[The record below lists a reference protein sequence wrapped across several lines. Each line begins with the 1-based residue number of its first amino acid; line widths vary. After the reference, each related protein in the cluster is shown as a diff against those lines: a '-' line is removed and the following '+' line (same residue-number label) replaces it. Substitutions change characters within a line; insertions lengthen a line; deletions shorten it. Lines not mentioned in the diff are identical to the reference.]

1 MHAVYTIKENNSIHK
16 IMAEYVA
23 NEELQKEEE
32 SGGFNFATVWT
43 IVVLNWKWIVLST
56 FIALGLAY
64 AYLRYKQPVYTSAMK
79 VLIKDED
86 GNKRRSM
93 GGQLNL
99 EDMGIISNSN
109 GFENELE
116 ILTSTNVNSRVVKS
130 LKLYV
135 SYFVEGRFKKFEL
148 YQSNPIIVDMP
159 QHQLAVLKTPIEIEM
174 KKADKGLHVSG
185 KVRVSGQSAP
195 VTFEHDITKL
205 PGSINT
211 PMGIIIFQQNP
222 GTKWGDEKVYAT
234 IRPIENA
241 ARMYRAKLS
250 AGATSKMTTVARVS
264 FTDTQVGRSLD
275 YLNELLKCYNEDANE
290 DKNEV
295 AMKTEEFIKE
305 RIDFIRGELDVTEG
319 DLEQYKKSNELI
331 NLTNNATN
339 ALTSTTE
346 YQKQQVELET
356 QLNIINGLVN
366 YVNNPAN
373 AMQVVPANIGL
384 KDANLNSLISKYNE
398 NVIQRNRLLKSSS
411 EDNPFVQR
419 LTAELEEMWPSIK
432 MSLDAIRSDIMTQ
445 KASADAQYNMYN
457 SRISS
462 TPTQERA
469 LTNMSRQQEIKANLY
484 LMLLQKREE
493 NYISLASTA
502 AKARIIDS
510 PQLMGQVSPKG
521 KIVWIMAL
529 LLGIAFPIGII
540 YLLKLLRY
548 RIEGH
553 EEVEKLTKI
562 NILADIPLAGKTV
575 DGEKSLVVRENT
587 NNTMEEAFRGLRT
600 NLRFI
605 LEGDEKVILCT
616 SCIPGEGKT
625 FICMNLAMSLALM
638 GKRVVVVGLDI
649 RKPRLVK
656 LFGLPSDKRG
666 ITTFLSGTEQTFEA
680 LDEQI
685 LHGVINERL
694 DVLPAGVIPPNPGE
708 LISREQLDR
717 AVGLLRENYDYVLL
731 DTPPIGLV
739 SDTLSIGRVADM
751 CLFVCRAD
759 YSPRANF
766 NLINGLNAENKLPK
780 INLVLNAID
789 MKKKKYGY
797 YYGSGKYG
805 RYGKY
810 GKYGKYGYGYGR
822 YGHYGIYGH
831 YGSQESKEHT
841 EK

>member
-1 MHAVYTIKENNSIHK
+1 
-16 IMAEYVA
+16 MAEYVA

-32 SGGFNFATVWT
+32 SSVFSLSTIWT
-43 IVVLNWKWIVLST
+43 IVVLHWQWIVLST
-56 FIALGLAY
+56 IIALCIAFC
-64 AYLRYKQPVYTSAMK
+64 YLRYTQPVYTSAMK
-79 VLIKDED
+79 VLIKDDE
-86 GNKRRSM
+86 GNRRAM
-93 GGQLNL
+93 GGQMNL
-99 EDMGIISNSN
+99 ENMGLITNSN
-109 GFENELE
+109 GFDNELE
-116 ILTSTNVNSRVVKS
+116 ILSSTNVNSRVVKS

-135 SYFVEGRFKKFEL
+135 SYAIEGRVKKMEQ
-148 YQSNPIIVDMP
+148 YQNNPIIVDMP
-159 QHQLAVLKTPIEIEM
+159 QHQLAVLRTPIQLEM
-174 KKADKGLHVSG
+174 TKAGTGLHVKG
-185 KVRVSGQSAP
+185 KVSISGQSEP
-195 VTFEHDITKL
+195 VTFERDITKL

-211 PMGIIIFQQNP
+211 PMGVIIFQQNP
-222 GTKWGDEKVYAT
+222 GTKWKDETLYAVILPVET
-234 IRPIENA
+234 A
-241 ARMYRAKLS
+241 ARMYRSKLS
-250 AGATSKMTTVARVS
+250 AGATSKFTTVAQIT

-275 YLNELLKCYNEDANE
+275 YLNELLKCYNDDANE

-331 NLTNNATN
+331 NLTNNATT
-339 ALTSTTE
+339 ALSSTTE

-366 YVNNPAN
+366 YLNNPAN
-373 AMQVVPANIGL
+373 AMQVIPANIGL
-384 KDANLNSLISKYNE
+384 KDANLNGLISKYNDA
-398 NVIQRNRLLKSSS
+398 VLQRNRLLKSSS

-419 LTAELEEMWPSIK
+419 LTSQLEEMWPSIK
-432 MSLDAIRSDIMTQ
+432 MSLDAIRSDVMTQ
-445 KASADAQYNMYN
+445 KSSADKQYSMYS

-510 PQLMGQVSPKG
+510 PQFVGKVSPKNS
-521 KIVWIMAL
+521 IIWLIAL
-529 LLGIAFPIGII
+529 ILGVGFPIGLYI
-540 YLLKLLRY
+540 LRNLLRY
-548 RIEGH
+548 RIEGR
-553 EEVEKLTKI
+553 EDIEKLTKI

-575 DGEKSLVVRENT
+575 DGEKALVVRENT
-587 NNTMEEAFRGLRT
+587 NDAMEEAFRGLRT

-605 LEGDEKVILCT
+605 LEGDENVILCT
-616 SCIPGEGKT
+616 SCIPSEGKT
-625 FICMNLAMSLALM
+625 FVTTNLGMSLALL
-638 GKRVVVVGLDI
+638 GKKVIVVGLDI

-656 LFGLPSDKRG
+656 LFGIPSDKKG
-666 ITTFLSGTEQTFEA
+666 ITTFLSGSDSSYEA
-680 LDEQI
+680 LEKQI
-685 LHGVINERL
+685 VHGVINENL
-694 DVLPAGVIPPNPGE
+694 DVLPAGIIPPNPGE

-717 AVGLLRENYDYVLL
+717 AVALLKEHYDYVLL

-759 YSPRANF
+759 YSLRSNF
-766 NLINGLNAENKLPK
+766 SLINGFNDEGKLPK
-780 INLVLNAID
+780 VNLVLNGVD
-789 MKKKKYGY
+789 LKKKKYGY
-797 YYGSGKYG
+797 YYG
-805 RYGKY
+805 YGKY

-822 YGHYGIYGH
+822 YGHYGVYGH
-831 YGSQESKEHT
+831 YGSKAGKEHT

>member
-1 MHAVYTIKENNSIHK
+1 
-16 IMAEYVA
+16 MAEYVA

-32 SGGFNFATVWT
+32 SSVFSLSTIWT
-43 IVVLNWKWIVLST
+43 IVILHWQWIVLST
-56 FIALGLAY
+56 IIALCIAFC
-64 AYLRYKQPVYTSAMK
+64 YLRYTQPVFTSAMK
-79 VLIKDED
+79 VLIKDDE
-86 GNKRRSM
+86 GNRRAM
-93 GGQLNL
+93 GGQMNL
-99 EDMGIISNSN
+99 ENMGLITNSN
-109 GFENELE
+109 GFDNELE

-135 SYFVEGRFKKFEL
+135 NYAIEGRVKKMEQ
-148 YQSNPIIVDMP
+148 YQNNPIIVDMP
-159 QHQLAVLKTPIEIEM
+159 QHQLAVLRTPIQLEM
-174 KKADKGLHVSG
+174 TKTGKGLHVKG
-185 KVRVSGQSAP
+185 KVSISGQSEP
-195 VTFEHDITKL
+195 VTFERDITKL

-211 PMGIIIFQQNP
+211 PMGVIIFQQNP
-222 GTKWGDEKVYAT
+222 GAKWKDETLYAVILPVET
-234 IRPIENA
+234 A
-241 ARMYRAKLS
+241 ARLYRSKLS
-250 AGATSKMTTVARVS
+250 AGATSKFTTVAQIT

-275 YLNELLKCYNEDANE
+275 YLNELLKCYNDDANE

-331 NLTNNATN
+331 NLTNNATT
-339 ALTSTTE
+339 ALSSTTE

-366 YVNNPAN
+366 YLNNPAN
-373 AMQVVPANIGL
+373 AMQVIPANIGL
-384 KDANLNSLISKYNE
+384 KDANLNGLISKYNDA
-398 NVIQRNRLLKSSS
+398 VLQRNRLLKSSS

-419 LTAELEEMWPSIK
+419 LTSQLEEMWPSIK
-432 MSLDAIRSDIMTQ
+432 MSLDAIRSDVMTQ
-445 KASADAQYNMYN
+445 KSSADKQYSMYS

-510 PQLMGQVSPKG
+510 PQFVGKVSPKNS
-521 KIVWIMAL
+521 IIWLIAL
-529 LLGIAFPIGII
+529 ILGVGFPIGLYI
-540 YLLKLLRY
+540 LRNLLRY
-548 RIEGH
+548 RIEGR
-553 EEVEKLTKI
+553 EDIEKLTKI

-575 DGEKSLVVRENT
+575 DGEKALVVRENT
-587 NNTMEEAFRGLRT
+587 NDAMEEAFRGLRT

-605 LEGDEKVILCT
+605 LEGDENVILCT
-616 SCIPGEGKT
+616 SCIPSEGKT
-625 FICMNLAMSLALM
+625 FVTTNLGMSLALL
-638 GKRVVVVGLDI
+638 GKKVIVVGLDI

-656 LFGLPSDKRG
+656 LFGIPADKKG
-666 ITTFLSGTEQTFEA
+666 ITTFLSGTDSSYEA
-680 LDEQI
+680 LEKQI
-685 LHGVINERL
+685 VHGVINENL
-694 DVLPAGVIPPNPGE
+694 DVLPAGIIPPNPGE

-717 AVGLLRENYDYVLL
+717 AVALLKEHYDYVLL

-759 YSPRANF
+759 FSLRSNF
-766 NLINGLNAENKLPK
+766 NLINGFNDEGKLPK
-780 INLVLNAID
+780 INLVLNGVD
-789 MKKKKYGY
+789 LKKKKYGY
-797 YYGSGKYG
+797 YYG
-805 RYGKY
+805 YGKY

-822 YGHYGIYGH
+822 YGHYGVYGH
-831 YGSQESKEHT
+831 YGSKAGREHT

>member
-1 MHAVYTIKENNSIHK
+1 
-16 IMAEYVA
+16 MAEYVA

-32 SGGFNFATVWT
+32 SSAITLSSIWT
-43 IVVLNWKWIVLST
+43 IVVLNWQWIVLST
-56 FIALGLAY
+56 FVALCLAF
-64 AYLRYKQPVYTSAMK
+64 AYLRYTQPVFTSSMK
-79 VLIKDED
+79 VLIKDNE
-86 GNKRRSM
+86 GSNRRAM
-93 GGQLNL
+93 AGQMNL
-99 EDMGIISNSN
+99 ENMGLITNSN

-116 ILTSTNVNSRVVKS
+116 ILNSTNINSRVVKS

-135 SYFVEGRFKKFEL
+135 NYAIEGRIKKIEQ
-148 YQSNPIIVDMP
+148 YQNNPIIVDMP
-159 QHQLAVLKTPIEIEM
+159 QHQLAVLKTAINMEM
-174 KKADKGLHVSG
+174 TKSGKGLHVSG
-185 KVRVSGQSAP
+185 KFILPGQKEP
-195 VTFEHDITKL
+195 VTFEREVKKL

-211 PMGIIIFQQNP
+211 PMGVIIFQQNP
-222 GTKWGDEKVYAT
+222 GTKWKDEQLYAT
-234 IRPIENA
+234 ILPIETA
-241 ARMYRAKLS
+241 ARIYRGKLS
-250 AGATSKMTTVARVS
+250 AAPTSKTTTVAQVS

-275 YLNELLKCYNEDANE
+275 YLNELFKSYNDDANE

-305 RIDFIRGELDVTEG
+305 RIDFIRGELDITEG
-319 DLEQYKKSNELI
+319 ELEQYKKSNELI
-331 NLTNNATN
+331 NLANDATN
-339 ALTSTTE
+339 ALSSTTE
-346 YQKQQVELET
+346 YQKKQVELET
-356 QLNIINGLVN
+356 QLNIINSLVN

-373 AMQVVPANIGL
+373 AMQVIPANIGL
-384 KDANLNSLISKYNE
+384 DNASLNEVIKKYNE
-398 NVIQRNRLLKSSS
+398 GVLQRNRLLKSSS

-419 LTAELEEMWPSIK
+419 ITSQLEEMWPSIR
-432 MSLDAIRSDIMTQ
+432 MSLEAIRSDIMTQ
-445 KASADAQYNMYN
+445 KSSADNQYRMF
-457 SRISS
+457 SGRITS

-510 PQLMGQVSPKG
+510 PQYVGQVAPKS
-521 KIVWIMAL
+521 KIIWLAALVFGACLPVGIIL
-529 LLGIAFPIGII
+529 LLS
-540 YLLKLLRY
+540 LLRY
-548 RIEGH
+548 RIEGR
-553 EEVEKLTKI
+553 EDIEKLTKI
-562 NILADIPLAGKTV
+562 SILADIPLAGKTV
-575 DGEKSLVVRENT
+575 DGEKALVVRENT
-587 NNTMEEAFRGLRT
+587 NNSMEEAFRGLRT
-600 NLRFI
+600 NLRFV

-625 FICMNLAMSLALM
+625 FVSTNLAMSLALM
-638 GKRVVVVGLDI
+638 GKKVVIVGLDI

-656 LFGLPSDKRG
+656 LFGISAEKKG
-666 ITTFLSGTEQTFEA
+666 ITTFLSGEDMSYDVLEA
-680 LDEQI
+680 QI
-685 LHGVINERL
+685 VHGVANKNL

-717 AVGLLRENYDYVLL
+717 AIELLKEHYDYVLL

-766 NLINGLNAENKLPK
+766 DLINSLKAEDKLPK
-780 INLVLNAID
+780 ISLVLNAVD

-797 YYGSGKYG
+797 YYGYGKYGKYGKYG
-805 RYGKY
+805 RYGR
-810 GKYGKYGYGYGR
+810 YGKYGYGYGR

-831 YGSQESKEHT
+831 YGEHAGKEHI

>member
-1 MHAVYTIKENNSIHK
+1 
-16 IMAEYVA
+16 MAEYVA

-32 SGGFNFATVWT
+32 SNGFSFAAIWT
-43 IVVLNWKWIVLST
+43 IIVLNWQWILLST
-56 FIALGLAY
+56 IIALGLAFC
-64 AYLRYKQPVYTSAMK
+64 YLRYARPVYTSTMK
-79 VLIKDED
+79 VLVKDDD
-86 GNKRRSM
+86 GKKRSIN
-93 GGQLNL
+93 GQMNL
-99 EDMGIISNSN
+99 EDLGLISNSN

-116 ILTSTNVNSRVVKS
+116 ILNSINVNSRVVKA

-135 SYFVEGRFKKFEL
+135 SYAVKGRVRKMEQ
-148 YQSNPIIVDMP
+148 YQTNPIIVDMP
-159 QHQLAVLKTPIEIEM
+159 QHQLAVLRNPIVIEM
-174 KKADKGLHVSG
+174 TKAEKGLHVLG
-185 KVRVSGQSAP
+185 KVQVEGQKEP
-195 VTFEHDITKL
+195 VTFEHDVPKL
-205 PGSINT
+205 PSSINT
-211 PMGIIIFQQNP
+211 PMGVIIFQQNP
-222 GTKWGDEKVYAT
+222 GTKWDNEKLYAT
-234 IRPIENA
+234 ILPVDLA
-241 ARMYRAKLS
+241 ARIYRKKLS
-250 AGATSKMTTVARVS
+250 ATATSKLTTVAQVTI
-264 FTDTQVGRSLD
+264 TDTQVGRSID
-275 YLNELLKCYNEDANE
+275 YLNELLKSYNDDANE

-331 NLTNNATN
+331 NLTNDASS

-346 YQKQQVELET
+346 YQKKQVEFET
-356 QLNIINGLVN
+356 QLNLINALVN

-373 AMQVVPANIGL
+373 AMQVIPANLGL
-384 KDANLNSLISKYNE
+384 ENANLNNLISKYNE
-398 NVIQRNRLLKSSS
+398 SVLQRNRLLKSSS

-419 LTAELEEMWPSIK
+419 LTAELEEMWPSIR
-432 MSLDAIRSDIMTQ
+432 MSLESIRSDIMTQ
-445 KASADAQYNMYN
+445 KASVDSQYSMYS
-457 SRISS
+457 SRITS

-469 LTNMSRQQEIKANLY
+469 LTNLSRQQEIKANLY

-510 PQLMGQVSPKG
+510 PQLVGQVSPKRS
-521 KIVWIMAL
+521 IIWLAAL
-529 LLGIAFPIGII
+529 ILGMAFPIGII
-540 YLLKLLRY
+540 YLRNLLRY
-548 RIEGH
+548 RIEGRQD
-553 EEVEKLTKI
+553 VEKLTKI
-562 NILADIPLAGKTV
+562 SILADIPMAGKGV
-575 DGEKSLVVRENT
+575 DGESALVVRENT

-605 LEGDEKVILCT
+605 LEADEKVILCT

-625 FICMNLAMSLALM
+625 FVCTNLAMSLALM

-656 LFGLPSDKRG
+656 LFGLPSDKKG
-666 ITTFLSGTEQTFEA
+666 ITSFLSTTDGTFDL

-685 LHGVINERL
+685 VHGVGNPNL
-694 DVLPAGVIPPNPGE
+694 DVLPAGIIPPNPGE

-717 AVGLLRENYDYVLL
+717 AVDLLKEHYDYVML
-731 DTPPIGLV
+731 DTPPVGLV
-739 SDTLSIGRVADM
+739 SDTLSIGRVGDM
-751 CLFVCRAD
+751 TLFVCRAD

-766 NLINGLNAENKLPK
+766 DLVNSFKEENKLPK
-780 INLVLNAID
+780 INLVLNAVD

-797 YYGSGKYG
+797 YYGYGKYGKYG
-805 RYGKY
+805 RYGRY

-831 YGSQESKEHT
+831 YGSQESTEHT